1 MVDKNHFKTVA
12 QNKRAEDFLDARE
25 TILWRGI
32 PKKFAYVLGKTIK
45 MAPIAIVWLIFDLGF
60 IIGIAALGGEQVAGI
75 WIFLVPFFAV
85 HMTPVWIWLA
95 GLIKASKETKTIEYV
110 ITDKRIIEFRGET
123 KYISLQIPLKELR
136 DAVLIRGFVDKIL
149 KVGDIYLEADDGKKI
164 VLFDTPNSEYMHT
177 KILELCGNKTK
188 TKADEFY
195 ENHHAC
201 EHCGS
206 YYSNTSSKC
215 PNCGAPKDKEKRK

>member
-1 MVDKNHFKTVA
+1 MVDKNHFKTGVL
-12 QNKRAEDFLDARE
+12 NRKAEDFLDERE

-60 IIGIAALGGEQVAGI
+60 IIAAAAFGGEQIGAI
-75 WIFLVPFFAV
+75 WLILIPFFAI

-95 GLIKASKETKTIEYV
+95 GLLKAAKETKTIEYV
-110 ITDKRIIEFRGET
+110 ITDKRIIEFRGEP
-123 KYISLQIPLKELR
+123 KYLASQIPLKELK
-136 DAVLIRGFVDKIL
+136 DAVLERGIVDKIL
-149 KVGDIYLEADDGKKI
+149 KVGDIHIEAKDGKRI
-164 VLFDTPNSEYMHT
+164 VLFDTPNSIYMHT
-177 KILELCGNKTK
+177 KILELCGTKSKT
-188 TKADEFY
+188 DEFY

-201 EHCGS
+201 DHCGS
-206 YYSNTSSKC
+206 YYDSKVSKC